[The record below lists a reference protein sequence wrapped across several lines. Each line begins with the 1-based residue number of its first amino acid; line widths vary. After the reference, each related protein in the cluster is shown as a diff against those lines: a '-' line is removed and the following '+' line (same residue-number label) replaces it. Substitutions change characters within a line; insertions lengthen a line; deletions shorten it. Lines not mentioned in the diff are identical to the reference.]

1 MFAHTDRDGDGEGN
15 GGDSIQLPAHFPASK
30 IYEIA

>member
-1 MFAHTDRDGDGEGN
+1 MFAHTDTDGDVDGV
-15 GGDSIQLPAHFPASK
+15 DSIQLPAHFPASK

>member
-1 MFAHTDRDGDGEGN
+1 MFAHTDGEGD